1 MACLRG
7 KSFYSIDERK
17 MQTMKDRKLLMI
29 PGPIEFTPE
38 VMRAMG
44 MPTTSHVAPNFIEAF
59 GQALERLRQV
69 FLCPS
74 GQPFV
79 IAGSGTLAMDIAA
92 ANLVEPG
99 DKGLVVSTGYFGDR
113 FATIL
118 ERYGATVAHVRAPA
132 IGDAPSRGQV
142 EAVLKEDDYKL
153 MTVTHVDTSTAVGAD
168 VKGLAALGRQ
178 YGALV
183 VVDGVCAVAG
193 EEMRQEEWGI
203 DLALTASQKAIGTPP
218 GLALV
223 VAGPRA
229 MDAFR
234 SRKSPVSNYYA
245 DWAQWLPIMEG
256 YEARRPRYFGTPPV
270 NLIWALNVSLGQILD
285 EGMDARF
292 ARHRRLSEAFK
303 AAVTAL
309 GLRQVPVRPEKTATT
324 LTAAYYP
331 DGVDRTV
338 LGYIKEAGVVL
349 AGGLHPEIKNQYFRI
364 GHMGVVS
371 PSDILATV
379 GAIEKGLAQAGYQFE
394 PGAGLAAAQVLLI

>member
-1 MACLRG
+1 
-7 KSFYSIDERK
+7 
-17 MQTMKDRKLLMI
+17 MKGRKLLMI

-38 VMRAMG
+38 VLRAMG
-44 MPTTSHVAPNFIEAF
+44 MATTSHVAPNFIEVF

-92 ANLVEPG
+92 ANLIEPG
-99 DKGLVVSTGYFGDR
+99 DNALVVNTGYFSDR
-113 FATIL
+113 FAAIL
-118 ERYGATVAHVRAPA
+118 ERYGAAVTQVRAPA
-132 IGDAPSRGQV
+132 VGDAPALEEV
-142 EAVLKEDDYKL
+142 EAALKEHRPKL
-153 MTVTHVDTSTAVGAD
+153 MTITHVDTSTAVGAD
-168 VKGLAALGRQ
+168 VKGLAALGRE

-193 EEMRQEEWGI
+193 EEMRQEQWDI
-203 DLALTASQKAIGTPP
+203 DLALTASQKAIGVPP
-218 GLALV
+218 GLALL

-234 SRKSPVSNYYA
+234 KRKTPVGNYYA
-245 DWAQWLPIMEG
+245 DWTKWLPIMEG
-256 YEARRPRYFGTPPV
+256 YEARQPRYFGTPPV
-270 NLIWALNVSLGQILD
+270 NLIWALGVSLGQILD

-292 ARHRRLSEAFK
+292 ARHQRLSKALK

-309 GLRQVPVRPEKTATT
+309 GLRQVPVAPDKTATT
-324 LTAAYYP
+324 LTAPYYP

-338 LGYIKEAGVVL
+338 LGHIKEAGVIL
-349 AGGLHPEIKNQYFRI
+349 AGGLHPAIKAQYFRI

-371 PSDILATV
+371 ASDILATV
-379 GAIEKGLAQAGYQFE
+379 GAIEKGLSQVGYEFEAGV
-394 PGAGLAAAQVLLI
+394 GLAAAQAVLIRQ